1 MVKTDLLYWKHRW
14 NYGLNFEES
23 EGLKYVLKFSWVPQF
38 FPLGGQLVGKLSEL
52 KWDWSFLK
60 DNHLYASYWFEND
73 IAGPIFC
80 LQYFEFDLIQ
90 SYWCIE
96 LVNLE
101 NASLAAFESMYAVL
115 PITFPLGDQGLLRD
129 HFLRFGLLF
138 CKSQAFECK
147 ASFIA

>member
-1 MVKTDLLYWKHRW
+1 MVKTDRW

-23 EGLKYVLKFSWVPQF
+23 EGLDYVLEFLWVPQF
-38 FPLGGQLVGKLSEL
+38 FPFGGQLVEKLSEL

-90 SYWCIE
+90 SYWRIE
-96 LVNLE
+96 L
-101 NASLAAFESMYAVL
+101 VL

-129 HFLRFGLLF
+129 HFIRFGLLF
-138 CKSQAFECK
+138 CESQAFECK